1 MNIGNTVLAGNIV
14 LLVVVAV
21 FVVAGLAVS
30 LIAITLTSIKE
41 SGGRTPQWPVSWPEP
56 PSALARKGLEV
67 PSGRADPPARQV
79 PRDLGEGEG
88 EPGSR
93 VSPRA
98 EIPRQRSAPPQP
110 VDVPPQRVSPRS

>member
-1 MNIGNTVLAGNIV
+1 MNIGNTDLAGNVV

-67 PSGRADPPARQV
+67 PPVRADPPARQV
-79 PRDLGEGEG
+79 PRDLGDGEG
-88 EPGSR
+88 EPGAP
-93 VSPRA
+93 VSPTPRV
-98 EIPRQRSAPPQP
+98 EIPRQRLAPHRP
-110 VDVPPQRVSPRS
+110 